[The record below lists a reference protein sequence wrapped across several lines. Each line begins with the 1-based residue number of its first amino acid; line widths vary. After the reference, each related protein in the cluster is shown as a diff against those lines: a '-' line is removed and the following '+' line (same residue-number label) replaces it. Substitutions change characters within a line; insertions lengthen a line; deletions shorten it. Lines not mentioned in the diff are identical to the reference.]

1 MNRKAGVIGSGD
13 VGKTLANG
21 LIKYGYDVMI
31 GTNNFAKHEELR
43 TKSGGKAKIGSF
55 TEAAKYGEI
64 VVLAVK
70 GSALEAALGT
80 MGPEN
85 LKGKTVID
93 ASNPIAET
101 PPVNGVLRY
110 FTTLDES
117 LMERLQKR
125 VPAAHF
131 VKAFSCAGHKYM
143 VDPDFGGTRPTMFI
157 CGNEDGAKKEVK
169 EILDKF
175 GWETEDLGKAE
186 AARAIEPLAMLWCI
200 PGFLRNDWMHAF
212 KVLRPRSGR
221 PVPNR
226 PP

>member
-1 MNRKAGVIGSGD
+1 MAGKAGVIGSGD

-21 LIKYGYDVMI
+21 LIRYGYDVMI
-31 GTNNFAKHEELR
+31 GTNNPSKHEDLR
-43 TKSGGKAKIGSF
+43 LKTGGKAKIGTF
-55 TEAAKYGEI
+55 TETAKFGEI
-64 VVLAVK
+64 VVLAVR
-70 GSALEAALGT
+70 GSVAEAVIGAIGAEYLE
-80 MGPEN
+80 
-85 LKGKTVID
+85 GKTVID
-93 ASNPIAET
+93 TSNPIAEA

-110 FTTLDES
+110 FTNLDES

-125 VPAAHF
+125 VPGARF

-157 CGNEDGAKKEVK
+157 CGNDDDARKEVR
-169 EILDKF
+169 EILDAF

-212 KVLRPRSGR
+212 KILRP
-221 PVPNR
+221 
-226 PP
+226 